1 MHTYSA
7 VSNPL
12 TNTPDSYQYT
22 EGSYLICI
30 PKDINNT
37 EYQQMLLATGEHGS
51 DVWSTPIPDDVQ
63 TAAEEYYLAWYA
75 NQYIWAVNRLAQMEL
90 SVGQPEI
97 IEPCDT
103 GETYRDPATGDL
115 VPVYEDRIV
124 QYYVEALPETIEVE
138 EFAEDGTV
146 TVVTVPNPPVV
157 KDEAQR
163 AEAQAII
170 DNTPQAVKDAVDN

>member
-22 EGSYLICI
+22 EGDYLICI
-30 PKDINNT
+30 PRDINNT
-37 EYQQMLLATGEHGS
+37 DYQQMLLDTGEHGS
-51 DVWSTPIPDDVQ
+51 AVWATEIPADVQ
-63 TAAEEYYLAWYA
+63 TASEEYYLAWYA
-75 NQYIWAVNRLAQMEL
+75 KQYIWAVNRLAQMEL

-103 GETYRDPATGDL
+103 GETYRDAEGNM

-124 QYYVEALPETIEVE
+124 QYYVEALPTTIQIA
-138 EFAEDGTV
+138 EFAEDGTE
-146 TVVTVPNPPVV
+146 TIVTVPNPPVV
-157 KDEAQR
+157 KDEAER
-163 AEAQAII
+163 AKAQEII
-170 DNTPQAVKDAVDN
+170 DNTPQAVIDAVQG